1 MKVEIYGK
9 EQCPHCVEA
18 LNMAKE
24 NTDDISMLKVGV
36 DYELPEL
43 FERIGNPIRQ
53 FPQVFVDNVYIGNHK
68 ALENHI
74 KSLKPEVNDKIEDG
88 DLDDLEL

>member
-18 LNMAKE
+18 FNMAKD
-24 NTDDISMLKVGV
+24 NADDISMLKVGV

-68 ALENHI
+68 SFEEHI
-74 KSLKPEVNDKIEDG
+74 KNLKSKVTDQLEDS